1 MKDAALIEDTEY
13 LVAVGEW
20 PERAAR
26 RLGYR
31 NFRSLE
37 KRLYTLGR
45 HDLVGRMRL
54 LDHMSLAYQLAH
66 NTPMDE
72 VVARD
77 KKHQKQ
83 QKRSAAA

>member
-1 MKDAALIEDTEY
+1 MKDAALIEDAEY
-13 LVAVGEW
+13 LVLAGEW

-37 KRLYTLGR
+37 KRLYALGR
-45 HDLVGRMRL
+45 HDLVSQMRL

-83 QKRSAAA
+83 KRSVAA

>member
-1 MKDAALIEDTEY
+1 MKPADLIEDAEY
-13 LVAVGEW
+13 LVLAGEW

-45 HDLVGRMRL
+45 HDLVSQMRL

-83 QKRSAAA
+83 KRSTAA